1 MNCKKRK
8 LKYIRE
14 KNYYRKGGVATSWFK
29 VSSGMTDVISQETET
44 QSERAIENLKRK
56 YKMDFEV
63 SEIKNGTDGNDFD
76 KGLKTVMFTLKVFNK

>member
-14 KNYYRKGGVATSWFK
+14 KNYYRKGGVAKSWFK

-44 QSERAIENLKRK
+44 QSERAIQNLKRK
-56 YKMDFEV
+56 YKMDFKV
-63 SEIKNGTDGNDFD
+63 SEIKSGTDGTDFV
-76 KGLKTVMFTLKVFNK
+76 KGLKTVIFTLKVCKK